1 MLCAALRLSPT
12 TRIGAV
18 ATGLLA
24 KAIPGASR
32 ESVSSHKASAPY
44 RSVLSR
50 IRRFLIDILAPRS
63 STRTAIDVREVGKSV
78 SGPEGTL
85 HILDNVSLTVSEGD
99 SIAIVGASGS
109 GKTTLLG
116 LLAGLDLPSR
126 GSIAL
131 SGQDLGQLDEEA
143 RAALRAREVGFVFQS
158 FHLLPALTAEENIA
172 LPLELA
178 GREDPARV
186 REVLEAVGLSA
197 RARHYPRQ
205 LSGGEQQRVAL
216 ARAFVA
222 RPRILFADEP
232 TGSLDQATGAQI
244 SDLLFAL
251 NATSDTTLVLV
262 THDMTLAQR
271 CHHIYRIDSSRLHA
285 QTGSAA

>member
-1 MLCAALRLSPT
+1 M
-12 TRIGAV
+12 
-18 ATGLLA
+18 
-24 KAIPGASR
+24 
-32 ESVSSHKASAPY
+32 
-44 RSVLSR
+44 
-50 IRRFLIDILAPRS
+50 
-63 STRTAIDVREVGKSV
+63 
-78 SGPEGTL
+78 
-85 HILDNVSLTVSEGD
+85 SLTVSEGD

-131 SGQDLGQLDEEA
+131 SGQELGQLDEEA

-232 TGSLDQATGAQI
+232 TGSLDQTTGAQI

-271 CHHIYRIDSSRLHA
+271 CNHIYRIDSGRLHA
-285 QTGSAA
+285 QPGSAA

>member
-1 MLCAALRLSPT
+1 M
-12 TRIGAV
+12 
-18 ATGLLA
+18 
-24 KAIPGASR
+24 
-32 ESVSSHKASAPY
+32 
-44 RSVLSR
+44 
-50 IRRFLIDILAPRS
+50 
-63 STRTAIDVREVGKSV
+63 
-78 SGPEGTL
+78 
-85 HILDNVSLTVSEGD
+85 TVSEGD

-178 GREDPARV
+178 GRDDPARV

-262 THDMTLAQR
+262 THDMSLAQR
-271 CHHIYRIDSSRLHA
+271 CRHIYRIDSGRLHA
-285 QTGSAA
+285 QTGPAA

>member
-1 MLCAALRLSPT
+1 M
-12 TRIGAV
+12 
-18 ATGLLA
+18 
-24 KAIPGASR
+24 
-32 ESVSSHKASAPY
+32 
-44 RSVLSR
+44 
-50 IRRFLIDILAPRS
+50 
-63 STRTAIDVREVGKSV
+63 
-78 SGPEGTL
+78 
-85 HILDNVSLTVSEGD
+85 TVSEGD

-131 SGQDLGQLDEEA
+131 SGQTLDTLDEEA

-186 REVLEAVGLSA
+186 REVLAAVGLSA

-232 TGSLDQATGAQI
+232 TGSLDQITGAQI

-271 CHHIYRIDSSRLHA
+271 CRHIYRIDSGRLHP
-285 QTGSAA
+285 QTGPSA

>member
-1 MLCAALRLSPT
+1 M
-12 TRIGAV
+12 
-18 ATGLLA
+18 
-24 KAIPGASR
+24 
-32 ESVSSHKASAPY
+32 
-44 RSVLSR
+44 
-50 IRRFLIDILAPRS
+50 IDARG
-63 STRTAIDVREVGKSV
+63 VGKSV
-78 SGPEGTL
+78 AGPEGTL
-85 HILDNVSLTVSEGD
+85 DILDDVDLHIESGD
-99 SIAIVGASGS
+99 SVAIVGASGS

-131 SGQDLGQLDEEA
+131 AGQPLSSLDEES
-143 RAALRAREVGFVFQS
+143 RALLRAREVGFVFQS

-186 REVLEAVGLSA
+186 REVLEAVGLAA

-216 ARAFVA
+216 ARAFVS

-232 TGSLDQATGAQI
+232 TGSLDHATGHHI

-251 NATSDTTLVLV
+251 NAGSDTTLVLV
-262 THDMTLAQR
+262 THDLQLAQR
-271 CHHIYRIDSSRLHA
+271 CRHVYRIDAGRLQRQPATHA
-285 QTGSAA
+285 

>member
-1 MLCAALRLSPT
+1 M
-12 TRIGAV
+12 
-18 ATGLLA
+18 
-24 KAIPGASR
+24 
-32 ESVSSHKASAPY
+32 
-44 RSVLSR
+44 
-50 IRRFLIDILAPRS
+50 
-63 STRTAIDVREVGKSV
+63 
-78 SGPEGTL
+78 
-85 HILDNVSLTVSEGD
+85 SLTVSEGD

-131 SGQDLGQLDEEA
+131 AGQDLGQLDEEA
-143 RAALRAREVGFVFQS
+143 RAALRARDVGFVFQS

-262 THDMTLAQR
+262 THDMTLAQCCR
-271 CHHIYRIDSSRLHA
+271 HIYRIDSGRLHA
-285 QTGSAA
+285 QTGPAA

>member
-1 MLCAALRLSPT
+1 M
-12 TRIGAV
+12 
-18 ATGLLA
+18 
-24 KAIPGASR
+24 
-32 ESVSSHKASAPY
+32 
-44 RSVLSR
+44 
-50 IRRFLIDILAPRS
+50 APRS

-85 HILDNVSLTVSEGD
+85 HILDNVSLTASEGD

-131 SGQDLGQLDEEA
+131 AGQDLGQLDEEA
-143 RAALRAREVGFVFQS
+143 RAALRARDVGFVFQS

-262 THDMTLAQR
+262 THDMSLAQR
-271 CHHIYRIDSSRLHA
+271 CRHIYRIDSGRLHA
-285 QTGSAA
+285 QTGPAA

>member
-1 MLCAALRLSPT
+1 M
-12 TRIGAV
+12 
-18 ATGLLA
+18 
-24 KAIPGASR
+24 
-32 ESVSSHKASAPY
+32 
-44 RSVLSR
+44 
-50 IRRFLIDILAPRS
+50 
-63 STRTAIDVREVGKSV
+63 
-78 SGPEGTL
+78 
-85 HILDNVSLTVSEGD
+85 LDNVSLTVSEGD

-222 RPRILFADEP
+222 RPRILFADE
-232 TGSLDQATGAQI
+232 
-244 SDLLFAL
+244 
-251 NATSDTTLVLV
+251 
-262 THDMTLAQR
+262 
-271 CHHIYRIDSSRLHA
+271 
-285 QTGSAA
+285 

>member
-1 MLCAALRLSPT
+1 M
-12 TRIGAV
+12 
-18 ATGLLA
+18 
-24 KAIPGASR
+24 
-32 ESVSSHKASAPY
+32 
-44 RSVLSR
+44 
-50 IRRFLIDILAPRS
+50 
-63 STRTAIDVREVGKSV
+63 
-78 SGPEGTL
+78 
-85 HILDNVSLTVSEGD
+85 TVSEGD

-131 SGQDLGQLDEEA
+131 SGQELGQLDEEA
-143 RAALRAREVGFVFQS
+143 RVALRAREVGFVFQS

-271 CHHIYRIDSSRLHA
+271 CHHIYRIDSGRLHA
-285 QTGSAA
+285 QTGPAA

>member
-1 MLCAALRLSPT
+1 MT
-12 TRIGAV
+12 V
-18 ATGLLA
+18 
-24 KAIPGASR
+24 
-32 ESVSSHKASAPY
+32 H
-44 RSVLSR
+44 
-50 IRRFLIDILAPRS
+50 
-63 STRTAIDVREVGKSV
+63 
-78 SGPEGTL
+78 EG
-85 HILDNVSLTVSEGD
+85 E

-126 GSIAL
+126 GRVTLAGS
-131 SGQDLGQLDEEA
+131 DLNALDEED
-143 RAALRAREVGFVFQS
+143 RAQLRAREVGFVFQS

-186 REVLEAVGLSA
+186 REVLQQVGLTH

-232 TGSLDQATGAQI
+232 TGSLDQATGQQI

-262 THDMTLAQR
+262 THDLRLAQR
-271 CHHIYRIDSSRLHA
+271 CERVYRLDGGRLVDNA
-285 QTGSAA
+285 VGVTA